1 MNTIVIVAGF
11 VVLLALLLYFLY
23 QERELEEEI
32 EPMTVERAEP
42 DVTTAEEWDEE
53 VKKLREEEEAEPL
66 EPEAPEPQEIEEEA
80 EEDLEELEGIGPTY
94 QRLLR
99 AADINNIKSLASQD
113 PEDLLE
119 KINQIN
125 EKEEITKRPPR
136 IENVQDW
143 VEKAKTK
150 IE

>member
-53 VKKLREEEEAEPL
+53 VKKLREEEEAEPM
-66 EPEAPEPQEIEEEA
+66 EPEEPEPQEIEEA

-119 KINQIN
+119 KIKQIN

>member
-53 VKKLREEEEAEPL
+53 VKKLREEEEAEPM
-66 EPEAPEPQEIEEEA
+66 EPEEPEPQEIEEA